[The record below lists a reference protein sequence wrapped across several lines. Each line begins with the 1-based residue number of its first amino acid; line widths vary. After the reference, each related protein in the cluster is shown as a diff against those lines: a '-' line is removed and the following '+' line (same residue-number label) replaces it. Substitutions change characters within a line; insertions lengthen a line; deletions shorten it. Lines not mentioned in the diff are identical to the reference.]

1 MFESKLADLLTEK
14 NNLEHR
20 FILDETK
27 YKETYQRLSE
37 FQNESELN
45 KNEKRELEVYVSK
58 LESEIQVI

>member
-1 MFESKLADLLTEK
+1 MIGYTLRKQIKWT
-14 NNLEHR
+14 N
-20 FILDETK
+20 TK